1 MPDQWGRP
9 QMSDWMG
16 MTQAISSYGA
26 IQDQNRAR
34 HDKQGVE
41 TAMSFISDQQAE
53 DTPLS
58 DIEKPSAI
66 SEQQWAEA
74 LVQKHKLAEADYTR
88 WYHEDQQN
96 KAELDK
102 DIARLESERDPNA
115 NVPENQ
121 RKQNIFEVY
130 NKRVWDNQ
138 RYIGTETK
146 EDGSVVHIIENP
158 IKGTKIEQPDRT
170 ADEILW
176 ALKDYRN
183 RWFDKTAAKARA
195 ARIEAN
201 KDAILNPYGELVDQ
215 NGDKTTIHKL
225 FKTESDANE
234 VYFAS
239 RNPDPNAKEEF
250 IEVNIEQ
257 RVAQGDKF
265 QPRMTPEESISSQK
279 SKMDIAGKQTDQ
291 IRKSMDFI
299 AKQLGVVPDK
309 KKGSSSDDLLA
320 LALGEDQGEKSDG
333 TAVDVGGGM
342 PPDSTLR
349 GILGKLEGGKPEEKA
364 LAMSWMQMAGEL
376 YPGLKNIQKGDQ
388 GQGGDNAPGAGG
400 TNLPPNNAGG
410 PSLDDMNG
418 AEIVKAV
425 QAKRA
430 KKEAEAKKRKEAN
443 KPVEVHPDYTAPGF
457 GGVNPNRPQPQ
468 QGVEM
473 PQAIVDHPRRPVV
486 DNVNPSMFGYGGL
499 TTALPMDQRPQR
511 PPVPPDDINPALQ
524 DPAYQKRMDGYNR
537 IANRIGR

>member
-74 LVQKHKLAEADYTR
+74 LVQKHKLAEADYSR
-88 WYHEDQQN
+88 WYQEFQKDKTEAQ
-96 KAELDK
+96 KALAVLKEQ
-102 DIARLESERDPNA
+102 RDS

-121 RKQNIFEVY
+121 RKDALFEFY
-130 NKRVWDNQ
+130 NKHVYDGMKYLDSEIQ
-138 RYIGTETK
+138 K
-146 EDGSVVHIIENP
+146 DGSQIHVFYDP
-158 IKGTKIEQPDRT
+158 IKDKRIEQPDRT
-170 ADEILW
+170 ADEMLW
-176 ALKDYRN
+176 AADDYVT
-183 RWFDKTAAKARA
+183 RWFDKTRPNVRA
-195 ARIEAN
+195 QRINAN
-201 KDAILNPYGELVDQ
+201 TDGILNPIGDLTNESGEKITV
-215 NGDKTTIHKL
+215 HRL
-225 FKTESDANE
+225 FKRNNDGLEPYIARKNPMKE
-234 VYFAS
+234 VT
-239 RNPDPNAKEEF
+239 PGDPKDFEEIS
-250 IEVNIEQ
+250 IEDFVTKGYKFVP
-257 RVAQGDKF
+257 RVTADKALD
-265 QPRMTPEESISSQK
+265 IQK

-320 LALGEDQGEKSDG
+320 LALGEDTDEGSDG

-342 PPDSTLR
+342 PPDSILR

-418 AEIVKAV
+418 AEIVKAA

-457 GGVNPNRPQPQ
+457 GGINANRPTR
-468 QGVEM
+468 EAEI

-499 TTALPMDQRPQR
+499 NTALPMDQRPQR

-524 DPAYQKRMDGYNR
+524 DPAYQKRMDDYNR